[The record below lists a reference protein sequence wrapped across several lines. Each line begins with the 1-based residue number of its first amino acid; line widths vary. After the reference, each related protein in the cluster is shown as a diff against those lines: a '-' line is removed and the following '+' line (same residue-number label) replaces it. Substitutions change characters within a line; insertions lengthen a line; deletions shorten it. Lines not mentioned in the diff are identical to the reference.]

1 MSGVQVLQGALDK
14 CSCGRLAEGRRT
26 NPVACLLADSG
37 RVPLTSIDG
46 PATSLMAILSE
57 SSVYTALKRE
67 QVMTRKDEGL
77 VVEEKAGFNPSA
89 FVQETKDELAKVTWP
104 SRQQLIS
111 ESLAVIL
118 MVSLSAFLVY
128 AVDQLFQW
136 VQVKVFG

>member
-1 MSGVQVLQGALDK
+1 
-14 CSCGRLAEGRRT
+14 
-26 NPVACLLADSG
+26 
-37 RVPLTSIDG
+37 
-46 PATSLMAILSE
+46 MA
-57 SSVYTALKRE
+57 
-67 QVMTRKDEGL
+67 RKDDGL
-77 VVEEKAGFNPSA
+77 VAEDKAGFNPNT